1 MMTRMAQ
8 DTGTETSGERRSR
21 TQGELR
27 ELAGKTLTIAASV
40 IRIVSIVFAAVL
52 VVHVVLTVTG
62 ANPANG
68 ITVFFRDLADNLTL
82 GIGDLFLPASESL
95 RVILNYGLAAV
106 VWIVIGLVLSRLLN
120 AIAP

>member
-8 DTGTETSGERRSR
+8 DASTDTSEERRSH
-21 TQGELR
+21 TGEDLR
-27 ELAGKTLTIAASV
+27 ALTRKVLTVAASV
-40 IRIVSIVFAAVL
+40 IRILTVVFAAIL
-52 VVHVVLTVTG
+52 VIHVILAVAG

-68 ITVFFRDLADNLTL
+68 ITIFFSDLANNLTL

-95 RVILNYGLAAV
+95 KIILNFGLAAV
-106 VWIVIGLVLSRLLN
+106 VWIVIGIVVSKLLN